1 MAEEKINHGS
11 GIYNDVVLSSRVR
24 LARNIA
30 GLPFPVRMNNVRKSE
45 VYLRICSILAEE
57 KMPLRFI
64 DMTGIYPY
72 EAVSLA
78 ERHLIS
84 PEFASG
90 SDSRVLALSED
101 EKISIMLGEKDHI
114 RIQGFSDGLD
124 LMKAYEKADNIDNIL
139 SSRIKYAFDSRLG
152 FLNQR
157 PHDAG
162 TGMRVSVMMHLP
174 ALSITGEMAKFSIT
188 ASKLGFRIRG
198 SYGDGAS
205 VKGDIFRI
213 SNHIT
218 MGISE
223 EQAIENLKSTV
234 LQIATK
240 ERRAAEELIK
250 DINVRDRIN
259 RSAGLL
265 KNAVLL
271 TADEMMELL
280 SRVRFGALYGA
291 IEADA
296 DMINNLFIS
305 MQPATLDVLAGRK
318 LSANEKDEIRA
329 KTVKK
334 IFIE

>member
-1 MAEEKINHGS
+1 M
-11 GIYNDVVLSSRVR
+11 
-24 LARNIA
+24 
-30 GLPFPVRMNNVRKSE
+30 
-45 VYLRICSILAEE
+45 
-57 KMPLRFI
+57 
-64 DMTGIYPY
+64 
-72 EAVSLA
+72 
-78 ERHLIS
+78 
-84 PEFASG
+84 
-90 SDSRVLALSED
+90 
-101 EKISIMLGEKDHI
+101 
-114 RIQGFSDGLD
+114 GF
-124 LMKAYEKADNIDNIL
+124 
-139 SSRIKYAFDSRLG
+139 
-152 FLNQR
+152 
-157 PHDAG
+157 H
-162 TGMRVSVMMHLP
+162 
-174 ALSITGEMAKFSIT
+174 
-188 ASKLGFRIRG
+188 
-198 SYGDGAS
+198 
-205 VKGDIFRI
+205 
-213 SNHIT
+213 
-218 MGISE
+218 
-223 EQAIENLKSTV
+223 
-234 LQIATK
+234 TK